1 MCGVPV
7 HPNGDAEQGDANPP
21 LSRPPQSR
29 TGAVS
34 QLGGGDKGTLGTVP
48 ILTHRRR
55 TGPPH
60 VSMETGCFFAPPIF
74 AAVSRRCGRIGSRRR
89 CGAAGRDKLFG
100 KRLLQAGRYIM
111 SHKAWM
117 KTVPTENCDVLMTF
131 PDTTDDHTLLWL
143 LNHIRLGIPELIVQV
158 RHHKHT
164 RAYAFF
170 VTATYES
177 LLRGADEIGLRKPVK
192 AEFGGGM
199 RSFSCEED
207 YIYENIE
214 NELYFFT
221 SQERQNII
229 RYWLENLRAKQGEA
243 LHNIHFLEGQPIIPE
258 LAARG
263 VIQQVFPLH
272 EQRIL
277 KRLMKSWV
285 QAICEA
291 QPLDEI
297 CDYFGVK
304 IAMYFA
310 WLGFYTSAM
319 VYPAV
324 FGSILYTF
332 TESDQ
337 TSQDICCV
345 VFAIFNVVWATLFL
359 EEWKRRGA
367 EFAYKWGTLDTPAE
381 SIEEPRPQFRGVKR
395 ISPVTSAEEF
405 YYPPWKRL
413 LFQCLV
419 SLPVCLACLS
429 FVFLIM
435 LGCFQLQELV
445 LSIKE
450 LPRILRFLPKI
461 VLAVIVTTCDEVYK
475 KIAYWLNDM
484 ENYRLQS
491 AYEKHLIIKIVLFQ
505 FVNSYLS
512 LFYIGFYLK
521 DMERLKELLLI
532 FSLSQSLV
540 RQLKEALLPFILL
553 HLHLSL
559 IFLKG
564 LLGFCWRLGVSK
576 MLATLLIT
584 RQFLQNV
591 KEVSQPH
598 LYRRLRR
605 GELSLRNLRELSHT
619 ILRLL
624 AQPRAPPAAGAA
636 HEGPRGEKKCLNG
649 GCGVPEEEEEEEE
662 RRESDSEDESALDCG
677 LKLKK
682 VSFIEKAERRGTE
695 PCGTEEESF
704 LEEGSPTMVEKGM
717 DPASVF
723 ELADDEEDAEGPSGS
738 PAKAAVPATGPRVT
752 RRRREEDEGEE
763 EGRRQNRAS
772 WIDPPEEDYSTQLT
786 QAEVESCMKKY
797 EDTFQDY
804 QEMFIQFGYVVLFSS
819 AFPLAA
825 MCALVN
831 NIIEIRSDAFKLCT
845 GLQRPFG
852 QRVESIGQWQKVMEA
867 MGVLAIVVN
876 CYLIAQC
883 GQLQRLFPW
892 LSPEGAII
900 SVVVLEHFALL
911 LKYVIQVAI
920 PDIPA
925 WVAEEMAKLEYQ
937 RREAFKH
944 ERQAQHHF
952 QQQQRRKRE
961 EEERQRH
968 AEYQARKEREA
979 NRDEAKAE
987 AAGQDPAHDKSQSKG
1002 KGSGGSSAHGSDKPK
1017 RPSSLLATNNVMKLK
1032 QIIPLQGK
1040 FLSGGTGAGSTAARS
1055 PQSPTSSD
1063 NKLPGFLSFKFL
1075 KSPETKRD
1083 AATEKVQSPTKPF
1096 NPGKLFNFGKS
1107 EGTGGN
1113 GATAS
1118 PQPRAGPSAD
1128 GGERPGPSKSHL
1140 NGAPEDGARE
1150 EPEPR
1155 AEEESGGYRL

>member
-1 MCGVPV
+1 MPEAAAAAAQDGERPRRGPAAEERAEPAAPTGV
-7 HPNGDAEQGDANPP
+7 
-21 LSRPPQSR
+21 L
-29 TGAVS
+29 
-34 QLGGGDKGTLGTVP
+34 
-48 ILTHRRR
+48 
-55 TGPPH
+55 
-60 VSMETGCFFAPPIF
+60 
-74 AAVSRRCGRIGSRRR
+74 
-89 CGAAGRDKLFG
+89 DKLFG

-131 PDTTDDHTLLWL
+131 PDSTDDHTLLWL

-158 RHHKHT
+158 RHHRHT
-164 RAYAFF
+164 RVYAFF
-170 VTATYES
+170 LTATYES
-177 LLRGADEIGLRKPVK
+177 LLRGADELGLRKPVK
-192 AEFGGGM
+192 AEFGGGT
-199 RSFSCEED
+199 RGFSCEED
-207 YIYENIE
+207 FIYENID
-214 NELYFFT
+214 NELGFFS
-221 SQERQNII
+221 SQERQSII
-229 RYWLENLRAKQGEA
+229 RYWLENLRAKQGES

-263 VIQQVFPLH
+263 VIQQLFPLH

-285 QAICEA
+285 QAVCEA
-291 QPLDEI
+291 QPLDDI

-332 TESDQ
+332 TDSDQLVLSVPQ
-337 TSQDICCV
+337 TSQDISCV
-345 VFAIFNVVWATLFL
+345 VFAIFNVIWATLFL

-381 SIEEPRPQFRGVKR
+381 SLEEPRPQFRGTKR

-413 LFQCLV
+413 LFQSLV
-419 SLPVCLACLS
+419 SLPICLACLTL
-429 FVFLIM
+429 VFLLM

-445 LSIKE
+445 LSIQE
-450 LPRILRFLPKI
+450 LPRVLRFLPKI
-461 VLAVIVTTCDEVYK
+461 ILAVIVTTCDELYK
-475 KIAYWLNDM
+475 KVALWLNDM

-491 AYEKHLIIKIVLFQ
+491 AYEKHLIIKMVLFQ

-521 DMERLKELLLI
+521 DMERLKE
-532 FSLSQSLV
+532 
-540 RQLKEALLPFILL
+540 
-553 HLHLSL
+553 
-559 IFLKG
+559 
-564 LLGFCWRLGVSK
+564 

-591 KEVSQPH
+591 REVSQPH

-605 GELSLRNLRELSHT
+605 GELSVRSLRELGRAL
-619 ILRLL
+619 LRLL
-624 AQPRAPPAAGAA
+624 APRPPP
-636 HEGPRGEKKCLNG
+636 HGPAERGEKKCLNG
-649 GCGVPEEEEEEEE
+649 GCGVPEEEEEEAAGEEE
-662 RRESDSEDESALDCG
+662 RRGSDSEEESALDCG

-682 VSFIEKAERRGTE
+682 VSFIERAERRAEPAGTE
-695 PCGTEEESF
+695 DEPF

-717 DPASVF
+717 DPAAVF
-723 ELADDEEDAEGPSGS
+723 ELCEDEEEAEAQPGS
-738 PAKAAVPATGPRVT
+738 PGRAAEPAVLAR
-752 RRRREEDEGEE
+752 RRRREEEEGEE
-763 EGRRQNRAS
+763 EGRKRNRAS

-825 MCALVN
+825 ACALLN
-831 NIIEIRSDAFKLCT
+831 NVLEIRSDAFKLCT

-852 QRVESIGQWQKVMEA
+852 QRVASIGHWQKVMEA
-867 MGVLAIVVN
+867 MGVLAIMVN

-883 GQLQRLFPW
+883 GQLQRLFPG
-892 LSPEGAII
+892 LSPQAAIVC
-900 SVVVLEHFALL
+900 VVVLEHFALL

-968 AEYQARKEREA
+968 AELQARRDRDPA
-979 NRDEAKAE
+979 RDEAAKAGDT
-987 AAGQDPAHDKSQSKG
+987 GQDPAHDKGQAKG
-1002 KGSGGSSAHGSDKPK
+1002 KSSGGSSAHGPDKPK

-1040 FLSGGTGAGSTAARS
+1040 FLSGGTGAAGTATARS
-1055 PQSPTSSD
+1055 PQSPTGSE

-1083 AATEKVQSPTKPF
+1083 AGTEKVQSPTKPF

-1107 EGTGGN
+1107 EGLGANGGAA
-1113 GATAS
+1113 GAS

-1128 GGERPGPSKSHL
+1128 AGPGKSHL
-1140 NGAPEDGARE
+1140 NEEGARE
-1150 EPEPR
+1150 EAENR
-1155 AEEESGGYRL
+1155 AEEEGGGARL

>member
-1 MCGVPV
+1 MPEAGAQEGERQRRAPA
-7 HPNGDAEQGDANPP
+7 DAEP
-21 LSRPPQSR
+21 
-29 TGAVS
+29 
-34 QLGGGDKGTLGTVP
+34 
-48 ILTHRRR
+48 
-55 TGPPH
+55 
-60 VSMETGCFFAPPIF
+60 AP
-74 AAVSRRCGRIGSRRR
+74 
-89 CGAAGRDKLFG
+89 AGVLDKLFG

-111 SHKAWM
+111 SHKSWM

-131 PDTTDDHTLLWL
+131 ADTTDDHTLLWL
-143 LNHIRLGIPELIVQV
+143 LNRIRLGIPELIVQI
-158 RHHKHT
+158 RHHRHT
-164 RAYAFF
+164 KVYAFF

-192 AEFGGGM
+192 AEFGGGT

-214 NELYFFT
+214 NELFFFS

-229 RYWLENLRAKQGEA
+229 RYWLENLRAKHGES
-243 LHNIHFLEGQPIIPE
+243 LHNIQFLEGQPVIPE
-258 LAARG
+258 LVARG
-263 VIQQVFPLH
+263 VIQQVFPVH

-277 KRLMKSWV
+277 NRLMKSWV

-332 TESDQ
+332 TENDQ
-337 TSQDICCV
+337 TSRDICCV
-345 VFAIFNVVWATLFL
+345 VFAIFNVIWATLFL
-359 EEWKRRGA
+359 EEWKQRGA

-381 SIEEPRPQFRGVKR
+381 SIEEPRPQFRGIKR
-395 ISPVTSAEEF
+395 ISPVTNVEEF

-419 SLPVCLACLS
+419 SLPICLICLS
-429 FVFLIM
+429 FVFLVM
-435 LGCFQLQELV
+435 LGCFELQEFV

-450 LPRILRFLPKI
+450 LPRLIRFLPKI
-461 VLAVIVTTCDEVYK
+461 ALALIVTACDDVYR

-491 AYEKHLIIKIVLFQ
+491 AYEKHLIIKMVLFQ

-521 DMERLKELLLI
+521 DMERLKE
-532 FSLSQSLV
+532 
-540 RQLKEALLPFILL
+540 
-553 HLHLSL
+553 
-559 IFLKG
+559 
-564 LLGFCWRLGVSK
+564 

-584 RQFLQNV
+584 RQFLQNI

-598 LYRRLRR
+598 LYRKIQR
-605 GELSLRNLRELSHT
+605 GDLSLQNIRDVSHT
-619 ILRLL
+619 IFRLL
-624 AQPRAPPAAGAA
+624 AQRYTAPRLGPEPRPAEQAARLGPEPEGAG
-636 HEGPRGEKKCLNG
+636 EGPQGEKCLNG
-649 GCGVPEEEEEEEE
+649 GCGVPEEEEK
-662 RRESDSEDESALDCG
+662 RESDSEDESILDCG

-682 VSFIEKAERRGTE
+682 VSFIERAERRGRE
-695 PCGTEEESF
+695 LGGMEDASF

-717 DPASVF
+717 DPASIF
-723 ELADDEEDAEGPSGS
+723 ELAEDEEETEGPSGS
-738 PAKAAVPATGPRVT
+738 PLPEAKELAVTLRARRGRAAESQ
-752 RRRREEDEGEE
+752 EEEEEE
-763 EGRRQNRAS
+763 EGRKRNRAS
-772 WIDPPEEDYSTQLT
+772 WIDPPEENYSPHLT

-825 MCALVN
+825 LCALIN

-876 CYLIAQC
+876 CYLIGQC

-911 LKYVIQVAI
+911 LKYLIQVAI

-937 RREAFKH
+937 RREAFKKH
-944 ERQAQHHF
+944 ERQAQNHY
-952 QQQQRRKRE
+952 QQQQRRQRE
-961 EEERQRH
+961 EEERQRQ
-968 AEYQARKEREA
+968 AEYHARKERETS
-979 NRDEAKAE
+979 RDEGKPE
-987 AAGQDPAHDKSQSKG
+987 AAGQDPGHEKSQAKTKG
-1002 KGSGGSSAHGSDKPK
+1002 AGGSSHGSEKPK

-1032 QIIPLQGK
+1032 QIIPLQSK
-1040 FLSGGTGAGSTAARS
+1040 FLSGGGTGAASAAAA
-1055 PQSPTSSD
+1055 QSPTGSE

-1083 AATEKVQSPTKPF
+1083 GGTEKVQSPTKPF

-1107 EGTGGN
+1107 EGAGASGN
-1113 GATAS
+1113 GAAAPP
-1118 PQPRAGPSAD
+1118 PQ
-1128 GGERPGPSKSHL
+1128 RPGPSSEGGEKQLPGKAHL
-1140 NGAPEDGARE
+1140 NGLVDEGGVE
-1150 EPEPR
+1150 EGELR
-1155 AEEESGGYRL
+1155 AEEESTGHKL